1 MKYLIR
7 GTFWL
12 LLSACLNSCA
22 VIGINTGHKTPDKPG
37 HYPEF
42 TEEDSLRGQLTRF
55 RSAYDVTFYDLNIDL
70 DIENKYLKGTVELFF
85 TAMDELDTL
94 QIDLYENLKINR
106 IMHNGHELSFRRK
119 YKAVFI
125 ELDEVLHKGEK
136 QSLIVFYEGKPV
148 TAPKPPW
155 KGGFIWKKDKDR
167 NPWIGV
173 ACEVAGASLWWPVKD
188 HISDEPD
195 SMSISVTVP
204 DGLFCVSNGKL
215 TARMEQNG
223 RETFTWETLYP
234 INTYNATL
242 YIGDFRHFQL
252 PFSKEEPSIPLD
264 FYVLPRNLEKAKIH
278 FRQAADIIRFYE
290 SVFGEYPYKK
300 EGYKLIESPYEGM
313 EHQTAIAYGN
323 KYKNSFGSSFDYIIL
338 HETAHEWWG
347 NSVSIGDYAEIWL
360 HEGFA
365 TYSEALYVEHL
376 YGHETYE
383 RYLSFYAMLIK
394 NKKPVIGPYDV
405 NYWDYKDTDVYM
417 KGALILHTL
426 RNYLNNDTLFFDI
439 IRTFYNTCKHS
450 IASTKDFTGIVN
462 TKTKLDFTWF
472 FELYLYGRI
481 CPQMEWNYRKHDIP
495 GQYELR
501 YRWNNV
507 YTDFPL
513 PVRIKSGA
521 RTLVL
526 YPSQT
531 LQTLMFNTEDAISI
545 NTDKSY
551 ISLKKNRGL

>member
-22 VIGINTGHKTPDKPG
+22 VIGINTGHKTPHKPG

-55 RSAYDVTFYDLNIDL
+55 RSTYDVTFYDLNIDV
-70 DIENKYLKGTVELFF
+70 DIENKYLKGSVELFF
-85 TAMDELDTL
+85 TAVDELDTL

-106 IMHNGHELSFRRK
+106 IVHNGHELSFRRK

-125 ELDEVLHKGEK
+125 SLDEVLHTGEK
-136 QSLIVFYEGKPV
+136 CSLTVFYEGKPV

-155 KGGFIWKKDKDR
+155 KGGFVWKKDKDK

-195 SMSISVTVP
+195 SMRISVTVP
-204 DGLFCVSNGKL
+204 DGLFCVSNGNL
-215 TARMEQNG
+215 SARIEKNG
-223 RETFTWETLYP
+223 RETFTWETRYP

-242 YIGDFRHFQL
+242 YIGNFRHFQL
-252 PFSKEEPSIPLD
+252 PFSNEESSIPLD
-264 FYVLPRNLEKAKIH
+264 FYVLPRNLEKAKTH
-278 FRQAADIIRFYE
+278 FLQAADIIRFYE

-323 KYKNSFGSSFDYIIL
+323 KYKNSFGSRFDYIIL

-376 YGHETYE
+376 YGHEVYE

-394 NKKPVIGPYDV
+394 NKKPVIGPYGV

-426 RNYLNNDTLFFDI
+426 RNYLDNDALFFDI
-439 IRTFYNTCKHS
+439 IRTFYTTYKHS
-450 IASTKDFTGIVN
+450 IASTKDFIGIVN
-462 TKTKLDFTWF
+462 AKTKLDLNWF
-472 FELYLYGRI
+472 FDLYLYDRI
-481 CPQMEWNYRKHDIP
+481 CPQLEWNYRKHDVS
-495 GQYELR
+495 GQYEFR

-507 YTDFPL
+507 STDFPL
-513 PVRIKSGA
+513 PVRIRSGE
-521 RTLVL
+521 RTSVL

-531 LQTLMFNTEDAISI
+531 VQTLMFNTEDAVSI

-551 ISLKKNRGL
+551 ISLKKNKGL